1 MDKLGYNEAETQIE
15 VSVVQ
20 SLDLNNQ
27 NNQEILIS
35 RRMLLSGASDNE
47 INEEINTWNEM
58 RVSSF
63 ND

>member
-35 RRMLLSGASDNE
+35 RRMLLSGASYNE
-47 INEEINTWNEM
+47 INE
-58 RVSSF
+58 
-63 ND
+63 